1 MVVSSEVVCST
12 YEWRG
17 RTGPLTLVLRPGVFT
32 PTHTT
37 VVMADALEI
46 NPEDVVIDVGCG
58 SGVLGF
64 VAARLGAARII
75 GCDVSAAAV
84 EGAVENA
91 RRLGLSDRS
100 EFHQGHLFG
109 PVADVEADVVIGDVS
124 GVPDA
129 VAEVTPWA
137 SGGPTGAELPIEM
150 LETLAERL
158 KIGGR
163 LYLPTGTM
171 QAEERVLEVARSLF
185 GDDNLHPLAVREF
198 PLPTTVARSPAVQ
211 RLVDEG
217 TLDMRQRGTRL
228 VWRLTVWRCTRTG
241 HPAPTGIM
249 PAGTAP

>member
-1 MVVSSEVVCST
+1 MNST

-17 RTGPLTLVLRPGVFT
+17 RTGPLTLVLPPEVFT

-37 VVMADALEI
+37 LVMADALEI
-46 NPEDVVIDVGCG
+46 NPGDVVLDVGCG

-75 GCDVSAAAV
+75 GCDASAAAV
-84 EGAVENA
+84 DSAGENA
-91 RRLGLSDRS
+91 RRLGLSDRT
-100 EFHQGHLFG
+100 EYHHGHLFE
-109 PVADVEADVVIGDVS
+109 PVGDVEADVVIGDVS

-150 LETLAERL
+150 LETLGERL
-158 KIGGR
+158 KVGGR

-171 QAEERVLEVARSLF
+171 QAEEPLLKVARSIF
-185 GDDNLHPLAVREF
+185 GDDNLHQLAVREF
-198 PLPTTVARSPAVQ
+198 PLATTVASSPAVQ

-217 TLDMRQRGTRL
+217 TLDMRRRGTRL
-228 VWRLTVWRCTRTG
+228 VWRLTVWRCTRT
-241 HPAPTGIM
+241 
-249 PAGTAP
+249 

>member
-1 MVVSSEVVCST
+1 VSLT
-12 YEWRG
+12 HEWSG
-17 RTGPLTLVLRPGVFT
+17 RTGPLTLELPPGVFT

-37 VVMADALEI
+37 LMMADALEI
-46 NPEDVVIDVGCG
+46 NAEDVVIDVGCG

-64 VAARLGAARII
+64 VAARLGAARVI
-75 GCDVSAAAV
+75 GCDASAAAV
-84 EGAVENA
+84 DSAGENA
-91 RRLGLSDRS
+91 RRLGLSDRT
-100 EFHQGHLFG
+100 EYRHGHLFE

-150 LETLAERL
+150 LETLGERL

-171 QAEERVLEVARSLF
+171 QAEEPLLKVTRRIF
-185 GDDNLHPLAVREF
+185 GDDNLHPLAIRDF
-198 PLPTTVARSPAVQ
+198 PLAPAVASSPAVQ

-217 TLDMRQRGTRL
+217 TLDMRRRGSRL
-228 VWRLTVWRCTRTG
+228 VWRLTIWRCTRTG
-241 HPAPTGIM
+241 HPGPSGS
-249 PAGTAP
+249 

>member
-1 MVVSSEVVCST
+1 VSSEVVCST

-46 NPEDVVIDVGCG
+46 KPEDVVIDVGCG

-150 LETLAERL
+150 LETLGERL

-171 QAEERVLEVARSLF
+171 QAEERLLEAARRIF

>member
-1 MVVSSEVVCST
+1 MIVSSEIVCST
-12 YEWRG
+12 YEWSG

-37 VVMADALEI
+37 LTMADALEI
-46 NPEDVVIDVGCG
+46 DPGDVVLDVGCG

-84 EGAVENA
+84 DSAGENA
-91 RRLGLSDRS
+91 RRLGLSDRT
-100 EFHQGHLFG
+100 EYHLGHLFG

-124 GVPDA
+124 GIPDA
-129 VAEVTPWA
+129 IAEVTPWA

-150 LETLAERL
+150 LQTLGDRL
-158 KIGGR
+158 KAGGR

-171 QAEERVLEVARSLF
+171 QAEAPLLEVARRIF
-185 GDDNLHPLAVREF
+185 GDDNMHPLAVREF

-211 RLVDEG
+211 HLVHQG
-217 TLDMRQRGTRL
+217 ILDMRARGTRL
-228 VWRLTVWRCTRTG
+228 VWRLTVWRCRRT
-241 HPAPTGIM
+241 
-249 PAGTAP
+249 AGPGR

>member
-1 MVVSSEVVCST
+1 MVVSSALVSS

-17 RTGPLTLVLRPGVFT
+17 RTGPLTLVLRPDVFT

-37 VVMADALEI
+37 LVMADALEI

-58 SGVLGF
+58 SGVLGI

-75 GCDVSAAAV
+75 GCDLSNEAV
-84 EGAVENA
+84 DLAGENA
-91 RRLGLSDRS
+91 RRLGLSDCS
-100 EFHQGHLFG
+100 EYHQGHLFR

-124 GVPDA
+124 GIPDA
-129 VAEVTPWA
+129 IAEVTPWT

-150 LETLAERL
+150 LETLGERL

-171 QAEERVLEVARSLF
+171 QAEERLLEAARGIF
-185 GDDNLHPLAVREF
+185 GDGNLHPLAVREF

-217 TLDMRQRGTRL
+217 TLDMRRRGTRL
-228 VWRLTVWRCTRTG
+228 MWRLTVWRCSRTG
-241 HPAPTGIM
+241 RRPM
-249 PAGTAP
+249 TA